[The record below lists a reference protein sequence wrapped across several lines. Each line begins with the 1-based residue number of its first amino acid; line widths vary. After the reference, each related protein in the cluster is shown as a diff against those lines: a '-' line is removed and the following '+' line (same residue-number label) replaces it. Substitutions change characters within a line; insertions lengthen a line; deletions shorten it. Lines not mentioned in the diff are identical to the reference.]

1 MNRARFTIAALAAI
15 AVAAGISSGD
25 AHAQSGEIPDEV
37 VIGGVFDVT
46 GNWSQEG
53 EEGKSAAEQ
62 AVDDFNE
69 YLATIGAGWRM
80 SMQVE
85 DAQAN
90 ASVALEKVQ
99 SLKGRGIDL
108 LVGMGFSSHIQ
119 TAKGYIDSNNM
130 LAISHG
136 SQAANLAIDDSI
148 FRLRPDDNSQ
158 APVIN
163 TMLEDAGIE
172 VLATVTR
179 GDPWGDGL
187 KQGISDMFEGDIVDV
202 FRYNPDAVDFS
213 VEVSV
218 LDDEIGRLVDRH
230 GPDKVGVLYLGT
242 NEFMLLIQ
250 QMSLYDNVDKVRWFS
265 TNIQAGNPALVEDAT
280 AFEFAQKTQFIASRS
295 VIDNNSIKTYLD
307 GWGLERYGR
316 IPSVYSYA
324 AYDSVWL
331 LGTAIQQAQSADV
344 GTLTAVIPAVARN
357 MIGSAGHLEL
367 NGAGDLAG
375 GMFEIWQV
383 TGSGWTKIA
392 EYQDGAITGSGG
404 AAAETAGAIM
414 DDASI
419 PGWVRIS
426 AGWWAEGLIDDQTF
440 LQAIQFLIKEGIL
453 VIR

>member
-1 MNRARFTIAALAAI
+1 MDLVRVVLASLAVI
-15 AVAAGISSGD
+15 MVAAGSG
-25 AHAQSGEIPDEV
+25 AYAQSGEIPSQV

-46 GNWSQEG
+46 GNWSLEG

-69 YLATIGAGWRM
+69 YLAAIGAGWTM
-80 SMQVE
+80 AMQVE

-90 ASVALEKVQ
+90 ASVALDKIQ

-108 LVGMGFSSHIQ
+108 LVGMGFSSHIH

-158 APVIN
+158 APVVSA
-163 TMLEDAGIE
+163 MLGDAGIE

-187 KQGISDMFEGDIVDV
+187 KQGIIEIFEGEVVEV

-213 VEVSV
+213 VEASV
-218 LDDEIGRLVDRH
+218 LDAEIGRLIERH
-230 GPDKVGVLYLGT
+230 GADKVGVLYVGT
-242 NEFMLLIQ
+242 NEFLLLIQ
-250 QMSLYDNVDKVRWFS
+250 QIEFYENVGKVRWFS
-265 TNIQAGNPALVEDAT
+265 TNTQAGNVILVEDPI

-295 VIDNNSIKTYLD
+295 VTDNNSIKTYVD
-307 GWGLERYGR
+307 EWARERYGR
-316 IPSVYSYA
+316 APSVYSYA

-331 LGTAIQQAQSADV
+331 LGTAIQQAQTTDV
-344 GTLTAVIPAVARN
+344 HTLTSIMPAVARN
-357 MIGSAGHLEL
+357 MIGSGGHMEL

-375 GMFEIWQV
+375 SRFEIWQV
-383 TGSGWTKIA
+383 ADSGWTKVG
-392 EYQDGAITGSGG
+392 EYQAGSLIKEG
-404 AAAETAGAIM
+404 AASEMAEAIGEAG
-414 DDASI
+414 SV
-419 PGWVRIS
+419 PGWVRTN

-440 LQAIQFLIKEGIL
+440 LRAIQYLIQEGIL
-453 VIR
+453 VVR